1 MIERL
6 DYENLRQGKI
16 LMTTV
21 YFVRHAEPDL
31 SNHNDLTRDLTPKG
45 IKDRKFLIDYF
56 KNKKLDVA
64 FSSPFKRAIR
74 TIEPVAKSRNLK
86 INQISE
92 FCERKIG
99 DEWISN
105 FHEYCQKQWFDFDYK
120 LENGESLNDTQK
132 RNINALKNILAHYPD
147 KNIIIGSHGT
157 AIGTIINYFDKSFDY
172 EKFQQIQPIMPF
184 IVKFDFYAQKV
195 NYKVITIN
203 KKR

>member
-1 MIERL
+1 
-6 DYENLRQGKI
+6 
-16 LMTTV
+16 MTTV

-45 IKDRKFLIDYF
+45 IEDRKFLIDYF

-86 INQISE
+86 INQILE

-132 RNINALKNILAHYPD
+132 RNINALKNILADYPD

-157 AIGTIINYFDKSFDY
+157 AIGTIINYFDSNFDY
-172 EKFQQIQPIMPF
+172 PAFSKIQPIMPF
-184 IVKFDFYAQKV
+184 VAKFNFSGDKV
-195 NYKVITIN
+195 DYRIIAFNSKN
-203 KKR
+203 

>member
-1 MIERL
+1 
-6 DYENLRQGKI
+6 
-16 LMTTV
+16 MTTV

-45 IKDRKFLIDYF
+45 IEDRKFLIDYF

-64 FSSPFKRAIR
+64 FSSPFRRAIR

-105 FHEYCQKQWFDFDYK
+105 FHEYCQKQWFDFD
-120 LENGESLNDTQK
+120 LSLIHISEPT
-132 RNINALKNILAHYPD
+132 RH
-147 KNIIIGSHGT
+147 
-157 AIGTIINYFDKSFDY
+157 
-172 EKFQQIQPIMPF
+172 
-184 IVKFDFYAQKV
+184 
-195 NYKVITIN
+195 
-203 KKR
+203 